1 MDTMQLNSEIRDQT
15 GKGAAR
21 RLRSAGKLP
30 AILYGAKTDP
40 IMLAMDSSE
49 LKKTLKGRAAE
60 NIIFDLTINGGKKNQ
75 SKKVMI
81 KELQRDPVKR
91 DYLHVD
97 LFEISM
103 AKELEVDIPL
113 DLLNTPIG
121 VEQGGILQ
129 HIRREVKAA
138 CLPQDLVDK
147 IEVDVSGLDI
157 GQSLHIRDI
166 SFPPGLRSLED
177 EDLTVV
183 TVVAPTVTPEVE
195 EEEVEEVEE
204 AEVEETEGEEVSSEE
219 ES

>member
-1 MDTMQLNSEIRDQT
+1 
-15 GKGAAR
+15 
-21 RLRSAGKLP
+21 
-30 AILYGAKTDP
+30 
-40 IMLAMDSSE
+40 
-49 LKKTLKGRAAE
+49 
-60 NIIFDLTINGGKKNQ
+60 
-75 SKKVMI
+75 
-81 KELQRDPVKR
+81 
-91 DYLHVD
+91 
-97 LFEISM
+97 
-103 AKELEVDIPL
+103 
-113 DLLNTPIG
+113 

-157 GQSLHIRDI
+157 GQSLHVRDI

-177 EDLTVV
+177 EDLAVV